1 MRKVWRLMSLR
12 SFTLI
17 ELLVVIAII
26 GILAGMLLPVIAASR
41 EKARRTNCMSNLSQ
55 IGKAL
60 SMYSMDYAENYP
72 PQFTNLAGVISQPKL
87 FVCPS
92 DRVHIATNQM
102 NQMTE
107 ETCSYLMSIKD
118 ASNNIV
124 KASSQ
129 ANMMLA
135 LDKNSTAPG
144 SFWPAASGSGAFGA
158 NHANTGGNVLY
169 NDGSVMWINTAE
181 WVDTT
186 RHPIIIGGAADSFTI
201 AFYAT
206 Y

>member
-72 PQFTNLAGVISQPKL
+72 RQFTNLAGVISP
-87 FVCPS
+87 
-92 DRVHIATNQM
+92 
-102 NQMTE
+102 E
-107 ETCSYLMSIKD
+107 
-118 ASNNIV
+118 V
-124 KASSQ
+124 K
-129 ANMMLA
+129 
-135 LDKNSTAPG
+135 
-144 SFWPAASGSGAFGA
+144 
-158 NHANTGGNVLY
+158 
-169 NDGSVMWINTAE
+169 
-181 WVDTT
+181 
-186 RHPIIIGGAADSFTI
+186 
-201 AFYAT
+201 
-206 Y
+206 